1 MSKKR
6 FMKIRNT
13 LTGKTRDVVL
23 PSRPAAK
30 TKAPAPTVTAPASSV
45 VKDGETS
52 GKNKR

>member
-1 MSKKR
+1 MTKKR

-30 TKAPAPTVTAPASSV
+30 TKAPAKAPASSV

-52 GKNKR
+52 GKDKR